1 MKVGSRI
8 YEHTDG
14 RWEARYRKG
23 RKADG
28 SIIYGS
34 VYGRT
39 YEEAERRRAEILRT
53 LAIKAENGESEDA
66 VQIFE
71 ENRNIR
77 SYYAVTPKN
86 KTVYPDPLSEEEVQ
100 ELIPYIRMCPV
111 GLGLAICFA
120 LYMGVSG
127 DEIAALRFSDI
138 DRKTGELIVSRVM
151 MDARHT
157 PGMIVPCERRA
168 VPIPRAVSEQVDWAN
183 AAHSGEDQYL
193 LTGKGVQIKSLR
205 TARILWSRA
214 FSALGYEKKI
224 TPEILRA
231 TFIRR
236 CLESGMNFETV
247 SFMTGLSVSAIRGK
261 YGFFSEANPALL
273 DAMDRS
279 AKGAVAQ
286 ARQMN
291 LLILGA
297 GSHGHAVYEIA
308 DKLGIFQKVR
318 FLDDTV
324 SEGNVIGRISD
335 YPNLVGEYPM
345 CFIAIGNNQ
354 LRKQLAEKVTEAGYI
369 TPHLISN
376 ETSIARGVSIGCG
389 TIIMPQATIN
399 TGAKIGDFC
408 IIASNSLIGFNATVE
423 SYAHCDCASVV
434 MKDCTVPELTTVE
447 SGEIVK
453 DTQKMS

>member
-138 DRKTGELIVSRVM
+138 RQEN
-151 MDARHT
+151 
-157 PGMIVPCERRA
+157 RRA
-168 VPIPRAVSEQVDWAN
+168 DCFPGDDGRKAYARNDRPLRKKSRSDSK
-183 AAHSGEDQYL
+183 SG
-193 LTGKGVQIKSLR
+193 
-205 TARILWSRA
+205 
-214 FSALGYEKKI
+214 F
-224 TPEILRA
+224 
-231 TFIRR
+231 
-236 CLESGMNFETV
+236 
-247 SFMTGLSVSAIRGK
+247 
-261 YGFFSEANPALL
+261 
-273 DAMDRS
+273 
-279 AKGAVAQ
+279 
-286 ARQMN
+286 
-291 LLILGA
+291 GA
-297 GSHGHAVYEIA
+297 GGLGQCGAFRRRPISSHRKGRA
-308 DKLGIFQKVR
+308 DQKPENGQNFMVPGVFR
-318 FLDDTV
+318 
-324 SEGNVIGRISD
+324 SRI
-335 YPNLVGEYPM
+335 
-345 CFIAIGNNQ
+345 
-354 LRKQLAEKVTEAGYI
+354 
-369 TPHLISN
+369 
-376 ETSIARGVSIGCG
+376 
-389 TIIMPQATIN
+389 
-399 TGAKIGDFC
+399 
-408 IIASNSLIGFNATVE
+408 
-423 SYAHCDCASVV
+423 
-434 MKDCTVPELTTVE
+434 
-447 SGEIVK
+447 
-453 DTQKMS
+453 

>member
-127 DEIAALRFSDI
+127 DEIAALRQY
-138 DRKTGELIVSRVM
+138 GE
-151 MDARHT
+151 
-157 PGMIVPCERRA
+157 
-168 VPIPRAVSEQVDWAN
+168 
-183 AAHSGEDQYL
+183 
-193 LTGKGVQIKSLR
+193 
-205 TARILWSRA
+205 
-214 FSALGYEKKI
+214 
-224 TPEILRA
+224 
-231 TFIRR
+231 
-236 CLESGMNFETV
+236 
-247 SFMTGLSVSAIRGK
+247 
-261 YGFFSEANPALL
+261 
-273 DAMDRS
+273 
-279 AKGAVAQ
+279 
-286 ARQMN
+286 
-291 LLILGA
+291 
-297 GSHGHAVYEIA
+297 
-308 DKLGIFQKVR
+308 
-318 FLDDTV
+318 
-324 SEGNVIGRISD
+324 
-335 YPNLVGEYPM
+335 
-345 CFIAIGNNQ
+345 
-354 LRKQLAEKVTEAGYI
+354 
-369 TPHLISN
+369 
-376 ETSIARGVSIGCG
+376 
-389 TIIMPQATIN
+389 
-399 TGAKIGDFC
+399 
-408 IIASNSLIGFNATVE
+408 
-423 SYAHCDCASVV
+423 
-434 MKDCTVPELTTVE
+434 
-447 SGEIVK
+447 
-453 DTQKMS
+453 